1 MKHQSIDSPRTTSL
15 RRASVLAIAVLLV
28 GGTLSWRV
36 VSSRRGENVVVAA
49 LALDASPSTDS
60 LAGIVARGRRVY
72 EGKAGGALC
81 VTCHG
86 PQAKG
91 VPGIGPDLTDGSW
104 LHGDGSLASIRT
116 IIRSGVTAPKKT
128 VAIMPPYGGSP
139 LAPDQL
145 EAVATYIHSLNPASR

>member
-1 MKHQSIDSPRTTSL
+1 M
-15 RRASVLAIAVLLV
+15 VLATAVLIL
-28 GGTLSWRV
+28 GGLISWRA
-36 VSSRRGENVVVAA
+36 VSSRGGENVVVAA
-49 LALDASPSTDS
+49 LALEASPATDS
-60 LAGIVARGRRVY
+60 LAAVIARGRRVY

-104 LHGDGSLASIRT
+104 LHGDGSLASIRA
-116 IIRSGVTAPKKT
+116 IIRAGVIAPKKT
-128 VAIMPPYGGSP
+128 AAVMPPYGGSP
-139 LAPDQL
+139 LDANQL